1 MASTYSERL
10 AMGPL
15 RPGDVER
22 VVAVLLRG
30 LMRQSGRVAPGGDE
44 TARTTAAPSADLRH
58 PDSAPPGGVNDAEGS
73 NGV

>member
-30 LMRQSGRVAPGGDE
+30 LKRQSRCVAPDGDE
-44 TARTTAAPSADLRH
+44 AARTSADASADLRRS
-58 PDSAPPGGVNDAEGS
+58 DSAPPGTANDGEGS
-73 NGV
+73 TGA

>member
-15 RPGDVER
+15 RSGDVER

-30 LMRQSGRVAPGGDE
+30 LKRQSRCVAPDGDE
-44 TARTTAAPSADLRH
+44 AAQTTVAASADLRH
-58 PDSAPPGGVNDAEGS
+58 SGSAPPGKANDGEGS
-73 NGV
+73 NGA